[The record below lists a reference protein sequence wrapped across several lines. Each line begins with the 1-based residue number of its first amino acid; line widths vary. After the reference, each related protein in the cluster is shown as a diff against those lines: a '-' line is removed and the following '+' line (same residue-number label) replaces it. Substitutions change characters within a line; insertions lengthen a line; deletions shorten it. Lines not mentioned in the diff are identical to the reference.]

1 MEWFKI
7 GFGIVSIIVLLL
19 LASILNQY
27 TPEEKKAKNK
37 TNTTY
42 TMIVNGIETVSKP
55 SSDNKNVTQ
64 TVYIDHDH
72 NKLIAETP
80 LTINKHDEI
89 KYQYVDDVN
98 NKIKILQ
105 VTHFK

>member
-27 TPEEKKAKNK
+27 TPEEKKAK
-37 TNTTY
+37 NTTY